1 MSMLDSIKIRKEVR
15 QEDVKAA
22 APEQDEKPFLLCLTR
37 DLEPAELELLK
48 SYGKVFIFHNS
59 FVNIP
64 LPCHDFAYATFDL
77 RDKIHR
83 DSLMKE
89 DLSSYHIVCLVGLLD
104 KHDDTHKDIG
114 AENLVRTMPS
124 RQAFKADF
132 DRLLLSSKI
141 RKPSLLKA
149 ILRFFCALSSGYS
162 TD

>member
-1 MSMLDSIKIRKEVR
+1 MSILDSIKVRVR
-15 QEDVKAA
+15 QEDVKASA
-22 APEQDEKPFLLCLTR
+22 EQDDKPFLLCLTR
-37 DLEPAELELLK
+37 DLEHAELELLK

-64 LPCHDFAYATFDL
+64 LSSHDFSYAVFDL

-89 DLSSYHIVCLVGLLD
+89 DLGAYHIVCLVGLLD

-114 AENLVRTMPS
+114 AENLIRTMPS
-124 RQAFKADF
+124 RQAFKSDF

-141 RKPSLLKA
+141 RKPSFLKS
-149 ILRFFCALSSGYS
+149 ILRFLCVLSSGFL
-162 TD
+162 TE